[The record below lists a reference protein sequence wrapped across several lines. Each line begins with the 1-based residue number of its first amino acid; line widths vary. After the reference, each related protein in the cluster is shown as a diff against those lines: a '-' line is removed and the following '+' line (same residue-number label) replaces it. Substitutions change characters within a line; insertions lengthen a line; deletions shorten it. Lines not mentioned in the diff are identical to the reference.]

1 MRKISLFLSCLF
13 SLNVAYA
20 GLELGVYEGKT
31 PQQEACLVAVEAVDY
46 VGVKHPLNEK
56 VKVLVSFSEANFV
69 LSHPQNI
76 DLTLGTVRAVGSTL
90 SGALA
95 KQFGSEAVILNLTH
109 SNGAT
114 KINLV
119 NYVRESSSSELDS
132 LNQECRDLVK
142 R

>member
-1 MRKISLFLSCLF
+1 MNFVL
-13 SLNVAYA
+13 A

-31 PQQEACLVAVEAVDY
+31 PQQEACLVAIENVEY
-46 VGVKHPLNEK
+46 IGVKHPLNER
-56 VKVLVSFSEANFV
+56 VKVLVSFSESNFI
-69 LSHPQNI
+69 LSHPKNI
-76 DLTLGTVRAVGSTL
+76 DLTLGTVRANGSTL

-95 KQFGSEAVILNLTH
+95 NQFGSEAVILNLTH
-109 SNGAT
+109 SSDST

-119 NYVRESSSSELDS
+119 NYVRESSSPELDS

>member
-1 MRKISLFLSCLF
+1 MRKISLYLSFLF
-13 SLNVAYA
+13 SLNVAFA

-31 PQQEACLVAVEAVDY
+31 PQQESCLVAVEAVEFI
-46 VGVKHPLNEK
+46 GVKHPLNER

-95 KQFGSEAVILNLTH
+95 NQFGSEAVILNLTH
-109 SNGAT
+109 TSDAT
-114 KINLV
+114 KINVV
-119 NYVRESSSSELDS
+119 NYVRESSSPELDS